1 MKKSPRIS
9 PAEWQVMKIV
19 WAQSPILAR
28 EIIARLAHS
37 QEWSDKT
44 IRTLLARLVKK
55 RVISFQ
61 REGRAYL
68 YRPLAA
74 KADCVQSECQ
84 SFIDRFFEGA
94 LAPMFAQFLQ
104 SRTLSDPERSELR
117 LLLEAGKKPR
127 KRN

>member
-1 MKKSPRIS
+1 
-9 PAEWQVMKIV
+9 MKIV

-37 QEWSDKT
+37 QEWT
-44 IRTLLARLVKK
+44 MYVATGLLVKK

-84 SFIDRFFEGA
+84 SFIDRVFEGA